1 VERAGVNMDAPRFDY
16 QILEDGEIE
25 ILIGGR
31 DKMAADGKYIDLFT
45 QKKFRIESKEI
56 LEFEKFVTRISFA
69 WCKKFNCRLDKPE
82 CH

>member
-1 VERAGVNMDAPRFDY
+1 MPEARFDY

-31 DKMAADGKYIDLFT
+31 DKLAADGKYIDLFT
-45 QKKFRIESKEI
+45 QKKFRIESNEI
-56 LEFEKFVTRISFA
+56 LAFERFVTRISFE
-69 WCKKFNCRLDKPE
+69 WCKKFKCKLNEPE